1 MMERDLQIANYAFF
15 RIGQQLGARHH
26 FPIAQDDKEDTGIS
40 WLHATRADP
49 KETESEFTLLAMRN
63 F

>member
-1 MMERDLQIANYAFF
+1 LAPNRRGRKAWNFF
-15 RIGQQLGARHH
+15 NNRKQLGTRHH
-26 FPIAQDDKEDTGIS
+26 FPIAQDEKEDPGIS
-40 WLHATRADP
+40 WLHATRADL